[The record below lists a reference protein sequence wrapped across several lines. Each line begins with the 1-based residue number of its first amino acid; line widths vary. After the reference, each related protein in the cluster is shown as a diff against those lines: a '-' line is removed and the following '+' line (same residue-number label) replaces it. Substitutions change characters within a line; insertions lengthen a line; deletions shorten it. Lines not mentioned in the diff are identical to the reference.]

1 MIEAGVEDL
10 QLRGLVGRADHG
22 AGSERCIEIYEFDC
36 RLAAPALAAM
46 QAVLDA
52 GELESIGRFRQAT
65 QRQRSTAVRG
75 ALRWVLGARL
85 QMRPQDVPLFRDD
98 AGRPRLRAFAGLPG
112 LSISCSSSDTTGV
125 VAVGAGAGTEIGIDI
140 EHISARR
147 FPDAV
152 ASILLHAREQVAF
165 ELLPRAARAAWLAQ
179 AWVCKE
185 ATLKALG
192 VGLAVDPRTVELERH
207 NTTVNGE
214 LGEFRVAGY
223 PRLKGWLYRS
233 GASTIALAASAPSVR
248 LRRLHL
254 TLDDPGVE
262 PRSARI
268 QQCVAVL
275 AGSTS

>member
-1 MIEAGVEDL
+1 MIEAGVENL
-10 QLRGLVGRADHG
+10 QLRGLFGRAGDG
-22 AGSERCIEIYEFDC
+22 VSSGPRVEIYQFDC
-36 RLAAPALAAM
+36 RLAAPALAEM
-46 QAVLDA
+46 QAVLDG
-52 GELESIGRFRQAT
+52 GELEAIGRFRQAT

-98 AGRPRLRAFAGLPG
+98 AGRPRLRAFPGLQG
-112 LSISCSSSDTTGV
+112 LSISCSSSDTTGI
-125 VAVGAGAGTEIGIDI
+125 VAVGTGTEVGIDI
-140 EHISARR
+140 EHLSARR

-152 ASILLHAREQVAF
+152 AGTLLHAREQVVF
-165 ELLPRAARAAWLAQ
+165 ELLPRAARAAWLAE

-207 NTTVNGE
+207 NATVSGE
-214 LGEFRVAGY
+214 VGEFRVAGY

-254 TLDDPGVE
+254 TLDAPGVE
-262 PRSARI
+262 PRSGRI

-275 AGSTS
+275 AGSAS